1 MSKFLK
7 QFIKMAKSDKKAQAH
22 MSETVAVIFIFFV
35 LILFGLLFYSRYQNL
50 AYKEEQQEILEKR
63 AIATTLRAI
72 FLPELLCTKG
82 DAEPEDDCLDMW
94 KVEAMHGSDFLES
107 RLANY
112 YFDIFSYAKI
122 SVHQVYPPAATGAE
136 PEEWVLY
143 NQEPPVKKTEDNT
156 PIEPNYQPSYF
167 GVTLR
172 KEEISGLPSYH
183 FGYLEV
189 GVYS

>member
-1 MSKFLK
+1 
-7 QFIKMAKSDKKAQAH
+7 

-63 AIATTLRAI
+63 AIATTLRTI

-94 KVEAMHGSDFLES
+94 KVEAMHESNFLEI

-122 SVHQVYPPAATGAE
+122 SVHQVYPPLAAGTSGAE
-136 PEEWVLY
+136 PEGLVLY
-143 NQEPPVKKTEDNT
+143 NQEPPEKQAEDGT